1 VYSLVQ
7 GATIEAIVVMR
18 QSVMHLSRA
27 LRVTNVRNF
36 VFTGRFLNCFDV
48 SFVVVKTHVAPM
60 EVPVL
65 VVFGSIESLVAP
77 TVLGTTV
84 VADPDVK
91 ASVDKFKGK
100 MLLVSEGGDPLSTIL
115 VVSVLDKDTTLCGNR
130 S

>member
-1 VYSLVQ
+1 
-7 GATIEAIVVMR
+7 
-18 QSVMHLSRA
+18 
-27 LRVTNVRNF
+27 
-36 VFTGRFLNCFDV
+36 
-48 SFVVVKTHVAPM
+48 M

-91 ASVDKFKGK
+91 ASVDKLKRK

-130 S
+130 GLSRLVRDVVSRQDVVVLSSHSNCLPVVPELRHGGIHSWIG